1 MLTASQK
8 KAPEGSRPA
17 ANNHPVFWGTARDV
31 RYHGLPFGPNRSFF
45 INGFQTMPTVINF
58 YSVNDD
64 FGWMSNFAAFPL
76 TIDGRVWPTSE
87 HYFQAQKFAD
97 KAVQERIRGT
107 SSPMQAARIGRDR
120 KLTLRRD
127 WESVK
132 VSVMRQALLAKFT
145 QHVELKELLLATG
158 DAKLVEQTE
167 NDSYWGDGG
176 DGTGKNMLGIL
187 LMELRTSLLSAGEP

>member
-1 MLTASQK
+1 
-8 KAPEGSRPA
+8 
-17 ANNHPVFWGTARDV
+17 
-31 RYHGLPFGPNRSFF
+31 
-45 INGFQTMPTVINF
+45 MPTVINF